1 MEFVQVRLLTNMS
14 DPFPKKIVRER
25 LTGSSAFYG
34 ERLRSFVG
42 NEWKLRLAYIVC
54 FAFTNEEYHI
64 ASIDFIYSSRGRI
77 RKLRVALGLSFLLHQ
92 WGIPHRMCRFYLLL
106 AGA

>member
-34 ERLRSFVG
+34 ERLRDIVLGERDALSGVNARPVCTIQTFLYSIQFFGRGCGGDFFSKKSFP
-42 NEWKLRLAYIVC
+42 
-54 FAFTNEEYHI
+54 
-64 ASIDFIYSSRGRI
+64 
-77 RKLRVALGLSFLLHQ
+77 RKNQS
-92 WGIPHRMCRFYLLL
+92 
-106 AGA
+106 